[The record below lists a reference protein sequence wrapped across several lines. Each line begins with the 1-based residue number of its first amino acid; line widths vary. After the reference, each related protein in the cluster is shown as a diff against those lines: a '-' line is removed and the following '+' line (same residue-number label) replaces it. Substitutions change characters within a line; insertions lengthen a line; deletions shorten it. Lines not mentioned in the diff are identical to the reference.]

1 MTAPPPPDIDAYI
14 AGFPPEVQAVL
25 QRIRAT
31 VRAAAPDA
39 QEKISYRIP
48 AFFQGGVLVYFA
60 AFKQHI
66 GLFPP
71 VQGDARLERAV
82 AKYAGEKGNLR
93 FLLDA
98 PMPYAL
104 IERIVKL
111 RLKQNA
117 TKPAGTKKPRRTAAS
132 R

>member
-1 MTAPPPPDIDAYI
+1 MTPPPDIDAYI

-60 AFKQHI
+60 AFKKHI

-71 VQGDARLERAV
+71 VQGDVRLERAV

-93 FLLDA
+93 FPLDE

-104 IERIVKL
+104 IERIVVW
-111 RLKQNA
+111 RLKRNFA
-117 TKPAGTKKPRRTAAS
+117 KPAGEKKPRRTAAS

>member
-1 MTAPPPPDIDAYI
+1 MASPPPDIDAYI

-93 FLLDA
+93 FPLDA

-104 IERIVKL
+104 IERIVAW
-111 RLKQNA
+111 RLKRNLA
-117 TKPAGTKKPRRTAAS
+117 KAAGTKKPRRTAAS